1 LFPNPAVLG
10 AALASQTKNI
20 EIRAGSVVLPL
31 NDEVRIAEDW
41 SVVDNLS
48 NGRVSLSIAS
58 GWHADDFVLMPQNYP
73 QRHEIM
79 FRQIEALKALWRGE
93 SIKRIN
99 GLDKEIEVKIFPRPL
114 QPELPVW
121 ITSAGNR
128 ETFKAAGKIGAKIL
142 THLLGQDVEDLEK
155 NIVFYKQSLKEN
167 GYSLQDA
174 KVAIMLHTYVGA
186 DLETVKTTVR
196 EPFKSYLR
204 SSVSLVKNL
213 VKSLNISNENF
224 DENDIEAILEIAFE
238 RYWQTSALLGTV
250 ESCSPLVEKLHS
262 IGVTE
267 IASLIDFGIDDEKV
281 MESLPFLD
289 DLRKIFNQPVTTPNI
304 PGGDFSA
311 LQITPS
317 YLSALVEDKG
327 ARFFLTSLKHL
338 IIGGERL
345 PEALMEKLKMLTD
358 AAIYNMYGP
367 TETTIWSTVKM
378 LENKSAVT
386 IGTPI
391 QNTFIYILD
400 DEKKRCPVG
409 VLGELYI
416 GGDGLARGY
425 YKKNEL
431 SQERFI
437 QNPFSS
443 NSTERIYRTGD
454 LAKWLPNGEIEIAGR
469 NDDQVKLNGY
479 RIEPGEI
486 EYVINQQEG
495 VINCVVSVKEDE
507 HGNKILVAYVRVNN
521 SYNKAALFTH
531 LKTKLPSYMVPALV
545 MELEEFPLTSNGKI
559 NRKSLPAPVLLG
571 LPADQ
576 YVAPVTELE
585 KILADILK
593 ELLKIKRVGIH
604 DNFFELGLH
613 SLLAIRLVSA
623 ARRKLEVEF
632 PVKELFEHPTI
643 SSLAGY
649 LQGLN
654 KGVTLAAIRSQP
666 RPERIPLSFGQE
678 RLWFIDQLAG
688 SIQYHLPAVF
698 RIKGPLI

>member
-10 AALASQTKNI
+10 RRPASQTKNI

-262 IGVTE
+262 IGCNRNC
-267 IASLIDFGIDDEKV
+267 L
-281 MESLPFLD
+281 
-289 DLRKIFNQPVTTPNI
+289 FN
-304 PGGDFSA
+304 
-311 LQITPS
+311 
-317 YLSALVEDKG
+317 
-327 ARFFLTSLKHL
+327 
-338 IIGGERL
+338 
-345 PEALMEKLKMLTD
+345 
-358 AAIYNMYGP
+358 
-367 TETTIWSTVKM
+367 
-378 LENKSAVT
+378 
-386 IGTPI
+386 
-391 QNTFIYILD
+391 
-400 DEKKRCPVG
+400 
-409 VLGELYI
+409 
-416 GGDGLARGY
+416 
-425 YKKNEL
+425 
-431 SQERFI
+431 
-437 QNPFSS
+437 
-443 NSTERIYRTGD
+443 
-454 LAKWLPNGEIEIAGR
+454 
-469 NDDQVKLNGY
+469 
-479 RIEPGEI
+479 
-486 EYVINQQEG
+486 
-495 VINCVVSVKEDE
+495 
-507 HGNKILVAYVRVNN
+507 
-521 SYNKAALFTH
+521 
-531 LKTKLPSYMVPALV
+531 
-545 MELEEFPLTSNGKI
+545 
-559 NRKSLPAPVLLG
+559 
-571 LPADQ
+571 
-576 YVAPVTELE
+576 
-585 KILADILK
+585 
-593 ELLKIKRVGIH
+593 
-604 DNFFELGLH
+604 
-613 SLLAIRLVSA
+613 
-623 ARRKLEVEF
+623 
-632 PVKELFEHPTI
+632 
-643 SSLAGY
+643 
-649 LQGLN
+649 
-654 KGVTLAAIRSQP
+654 
-666 RPERIPLSFGQE
+666 
-678 RLWFIDQLAG
+678 
-688 SIQYHLPAVF
+688 
-698 RIKGPLI
+698 